1 MTSVQHDEHVMTHDV
16 GELQLGASV
25 EVDAAEASDA
35 AQRRLVGA
43 AVEEARVPL
52 VHQRRA
58 APSHAEFFPPPVA
71 DPCVH

>member
-1 MTSVQHDEHVMTHDV
+1 MQRDEHVMTHDV
-16 GELQLGASV
+16 VELQLGASV
-25 EVDAAEASDA
+25 EVDAPEASDS
-35 AQRRLVGA
+35 AQRRLVAA
-43 AVEEARVPL
+43 AVEEACVPL